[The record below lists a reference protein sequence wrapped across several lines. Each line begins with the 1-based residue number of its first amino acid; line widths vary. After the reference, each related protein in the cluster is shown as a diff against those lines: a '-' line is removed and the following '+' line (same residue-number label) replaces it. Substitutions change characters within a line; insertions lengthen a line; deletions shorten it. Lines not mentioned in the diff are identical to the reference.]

1 MHKTLHTNS
10 STLTQHFSGDRPPRG
25 PSDEVARRQIQ
36 SEARCSKYCS
46 VDSDLEN
53 KFAPTALAGSSPISL
68 EAPTDPKVLPFP
80 TEISDT
86 LTAVHL
92 QPCKLQLLPLFRMAL
107 PVETHIPQKP
117 LQSGAHCVL
126 IIQTM

>member
-1 MHKTLHTNS
+1 MRWQEGRFNQKPDVASTALWTATLKTNL
-10 STLTQHFSGDRPPRG
+10 L
-25 PSDEVARRQIQ
+25 
-36 SEARCSKYCS
+36 
-46 VDSDLEN
+46 L
-53 KFAPTALAGSSPISL
+53 TALAGSSPISL

-117 LQSGAHCVL
+117 LQSVAHCVL